1 MVSFAFPDFPLSSKS
16 SAHFTPQKGHVSPVL
31 EFSGTTCL
39 HFPHTLL
46 APVWPKLVSTKTS
59 NAQHAIRHTRFM
71 DDPLSEAIIK
81 TPCDSFGT
89 SRS

>member
-1 MVSFAFPDFPLSSKS
+1 MVSFFVANLPLSSES

-46 APVWPKLVSTKTS
+46 APVWPKLVSAKIS
-59 NAQHAIRHTRFM
+59 NAQHAARKTHFISL
-71 DDPLSEAIIK
+71 LSSLE
-81 TPCDSFGT
+81 SE
-89 SRS
+89 RYWRQ